1 MTCTRGFHSFI
12 YSAPHIIIQRV
23 HSDPRVQLLT
33 KKDSKYCE
41 NLNRNL
47 SQLNSQVIQ
56 SSKRSKHPKLTQQ
69 RNYSNPDI
77 SIKTIHNQATIST
90 IKKPNGDYKHKTIIE
105 DKEQP

>member
-1 MTCTRGFHSFI
+1 MTCAWGFHSFI

-23 HSDPRVQLLT
+23 HSDPKVQLLT

-56 SSKRSKHPKLTQQ
+56 IIKNIQSSKIHTRSE
-69 RNYSNPDI
+69 SNPDI

-90 IKKPNGDYKHKTIIE
+90 IKNPTAITNIKP
-105 DKEQP
+105 